1 MESKS
6 AKYGLIGA
14 IVAALIAGGV
24 TLFIHFDKSPN
35 GSRLIEASAS
45 EKKEKKQEPRIVASI
60 IDTFIT
66 PVAFEGPAYFYT
78 EIKASGD
85 QAINNM
91 LVSLD
96 FGKASATSC
105 EFKPKSILATDKTD
119 EGLIR
124 VNVSQL
130 NKYESIYIACNLTLP
145 TFSQILVAGG
155 DLTSE
160 NKLTYDSYNQV
171 AEGKDTPVFLIFMFI
186 FVGLPFSVYLMIVLM
201 RLINKWLKLS
211 W

>member
-24 TLFIHFDKSPN
+24 TLFIHFDKSPD
-35 GSRLIEASAS
+35 GSRLVESVIS
-45 EKKEKKQEPRIVASI
+45 EEKEQKREPRIIVNI

-78 EIKASGD
+78 EIRVVGEKPVEA
-85 QAINNM
+85 M

-96 FGKASATSC
+96 FGKASATNC
-105 EFKPKSILATDKTD
+105 EVKPESILAANKANN
-119 EGLIR
+119 GLLR
-124 VNVSQL
+124 LSVNQL
-130 NKYESIYIACNLTLP
+130 NKHESIYIACNLTLP
-145 TFSQILVAGG
+145 TFNQILVTGG
-155 DLTSE
+155 NLTSE
-160 NKLTYDSYNQV
+160 SKLTYNTYSREP
-171 AEGKDTPVFLIFMFI
+171 EGEDTPVFLVFMFI
-186 FVGLPFSVYLMIVLM
+186 FVGLPFCVYLMVVVI
-201 RLINKWLKLS
+201 RLINRWLKLS